1 MSVAVSNDCGRAL
14 VPATRDMFMLGS
26 EGSANERA
34 NEENDGKAEVE
45 VEVEVVELP
54 DSRDGGCS
62 CSCLGGGMGGGCP
75 SAFDQASRAL
85 CSSWCASGSNAS
97 RMSACAW
104 ELSSDVRSSSDLI
117 PPDSRSSSALGLGVW
132 SGCTTNGGVGA
143 LSLHGL
149 ESSEGVSVCRVCK
162 DSRGGGIVTGGATAS
177 KDAVV
182 GRSRKSLLYIHV
194 G

>member
-1 MSVAVSNDCGRAL
+1 MSVAVSKDCGRAL

-34 NEENDGKAEVE
+34 NEENDGKDEVE
-45 VEVEVVELP
+45 VELP
-54 DSRDGGCS
+54 DSRGGGGGCS
-62 CSCLGGGMGGGCP
+62 CSCLGGGIGGGCP

-149 ESSEGVSVCRVCK
+149 DSSEGVSVCRVCE
-162 DSRGGGIVTGGATAS
+162 DSRGGGIVAGGQRRA
-177 KDAVV
+177 KM
-182 GRSRKSLLYIHV
+182 L
-194 G
+194 